1 MRARQGADGVR
12 CDGRTGCRRWRESC
26 ASTLQRSEQEEDLD
40 SHSAPLAEKVEQG
53 AELEA
58 GRHDAEDDGRPD
70 VATCLPVIFLCH
82 NAIFPCRR
90 MCITLARNSRCV
102 ELFASGMSCSPVL
115 TCFITHATLPNAP
128 RLAGIDLRAA
138 LLACVAMAACAL
150 SCDPVTAPE
159 LFVYA
164 DRPVVIPQGSGGWQS
179 VSVGAAHSCAIRLD
193 GHLYCWGSNASG
205 QLGVGEAR
213 GKCGRPSSE
222 CEGGPRAVA
231 PALRF
236 VAVSAGQ
243 RHACAIT
250 TEQVLYCWGENLQFQ
265 TATQGEAFV
274 HVPVVVAPSLNF
286 MDVGAGATHSCA
298 VRTNGVVYCWGDGTL
313 GALGRGDTVSSVFP
327 APIASAERFVR
338 VRSGRLRSC
347 AIALDGGL
355 WCWGLEWESTD
366 GNLDFFHERLSP
378 HRIAGLP
385 PVRDVSVS
393 SSSICA
399 VALDGT
405 AYCWEA
411 NGFAQLGLG
420 NIIGTAIPT
429 AVLTSER
436 FTGVSSGI
444 IQSCGTANDGRAFC
458 WGNNSFGQLGVPR
471 PGEHCG
477 AAALECSSR
486 PIAVFGE
493 QRFQAVTTGAGNHS
507 CGVTVS
513 SAVLCWGLG
522 SAGQL
527 GDGYLR
533 DRQSLPVGVL
543 APAP

>member
-1 MRARQGADGVR
+1 MG
-12 CDGRTGCRRWRESC
+12 
-26 ASTLQRSEQEEDLD
+26 
-40 SHSAPLAEKVEQG
+40 
-53 AELEA
+53 
-58 GRHDAEDDGRPD
+58 
-70 VATCLPVIFLCH
+70 
-82 NAIFPCRR
+82 
-90 MCITLARNSRCV
+90 
-102 ELFASGMSCSPVL
+102 
-115 TCFITHATLPNAP
+115 
-128 RLAGIDLRAA
+128 
-138 LLACVAMAACAL
+138 
-150 SCDPVTAPE
+150 CDPVTAPE

-164 DRPVVIPQGSGGWQS
+164 DRPVVVTPASEGWLA
-179 VSVGAAHSCAIRLD
+179 VTVGTTHSCAIRVD
-193 GHLYCWGSNASG
+193 RRLYCWGSNASG
-205 QLGVGEAR
+205 QLGVGIAR

-236 VAVSAGQ
+236 SSVSAGQ
-243 RHACAIT
+243 RHTCAIT
-250 TEQVLYCWGENLQFQ
+250 TQQLLYCWGENLLFQ
-265 TATQGEAFV
+265 TATEGEPFV
-274 HVPVVVAPSLNF
+274 HAPVAVVPSLQF
-286 MDVGAGATHSCA
+286 LDVGAGATHSCA

-313 GALGRGDTVSSVFP
+313 GALGRGDTVSSVLP
-327 APIASAERFVR
+327 APIVTTERFVR

-347 AIALDGGL
+347 AVALDGGL
-355 WCWGLEWESTD
+355 WCWGLEWESTT
-366 GNLDFFHERLSP
+366 GNLDFFHERLLP

-420 NIIGTAIPT
+420 NTIGTAAPT
-429 AVLTSER
+429 AVLSGER
-436 FTGVSSGI
+436 FLGVSSGV
-444 IQSCGTANDGRAFC
+444 IQSCGTATNGRALC

-493 QRFQAVTTGAGNHS
+493 QRFRTVATGAGNHS
-507 CGVTVS
+507 CGVTEG

-522 SAGQL
+522 SMGQL

-543 APAP
+543 PPAP